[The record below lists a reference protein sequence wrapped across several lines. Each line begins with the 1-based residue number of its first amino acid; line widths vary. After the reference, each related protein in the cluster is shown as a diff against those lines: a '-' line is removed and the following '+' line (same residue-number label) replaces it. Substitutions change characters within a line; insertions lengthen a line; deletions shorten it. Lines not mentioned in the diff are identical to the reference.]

1 MSLLSTLLSGYGA
14 YDQYKNISDL
24 QKQQQQFISGLTPQL
39 TEQVQF
45 KPFTVTS
52 SLGGS
57 TTTPQGGFG
66 VALSPEQQALQNQ
79 LFSGAAGLFG
89 QATGDTAAREG
100 DVYERIRALQ
110 RPAEQQQRLAT
121 EERMASQGRLGLSS
135 NAYGGSTPELL
146 AQEQALSQAR
156 NQAALSSI
164 QQAQAEQAQAAKL
177 GQGLMQAGYA
187 PQANVLNMLGA
198 GTNLSN
204 LAGAGQQQAASL
216 AAQLGLGGLQQQ
228 TLLEQQRNDLLRQ
241 LYSGLA
247 GATSGVTSSSGG
259 MLGGLEGILGDI
271 FGLFGGGSSGSSQN
285 SGSIYDN
292 WDGSNIDDL
301 INAAINAG
309 GGA

>member
-24 QKQQQQFISGLTPQL
+24 QKSQQGFINRLTPQV

-52 SLGGS
+52 SLAGA
-57 TTTPQGGFG
+57 TTTPTGGF
-66 VALSPEQQALQNQ
+66 ATTLSPQQQALQNQ
-79 LFSGAAGLFG
+79 LFGGASGLFD
-89 QATGDTAAREG
+89 QALGDTAAREA

-110 RPAEQQQRLAT
+110 LPAEQRQRLST
-121 EERMASQGRLGLSS
+121 EERMAAQGRLGLSS

-146 AQEQALSQAR
+146 AQEEALGQAR
-156 NQAALSSI
+156 NQAALSAI
-164 QQAQAEQAQAAKL
+164 QQAQAEQAQAAKI

-187 PQANVLNMLGA
+187 PEAQALNLLGA
-198 GTNLSN
+198 GTNLAS
-204 LAGAGQQQAASL
+204 LAGAGRQSAASL

-259 MLGGLEGILGDI
+259 FLGGLEGILGDI
-271 FGLFGGGSSGSSQN
+271 VGLFSGGSSAPSFVNEAYNTPQESPYSTTDYGS
-285 SGSIYDN
+285 Y
-292 WDGSNIDDL
+292 
-301 INAAINAG
+301 A
-309 GGA
+309 

>member
-24 QKQQQQFISGLTPQL
+24 QKQQQQYISGLTPQL
-39 TEQVQF
+39 TSQVQF

-52 SLGGS
+52 SLAGA
-57 TTTPQGGFG
+57 TTTPTGGF
-66 VALSPEQQALQNQ
+66 ATTLSPEQQALQNQ
-79 LFSGAAGLFG
+79 LFSGAAGMFG
-89 QATGDTAAREG
+89 QAMGDTAGREA

-110 RPAEQQQRLAT
+110 TPSEQRQRLAT
-121 EERMASQGRLGLSS
+121 EERMAAQGRLGLSS

-146 AQEQALSQAR
+146 AQEEALSQAR
-156 NQAALSSI
+156 NQAALSAI

-177 GQGLMQAGYA
+177 GQGFMQAGYA
-187 PQANVLNMLGA
+187 PEAQALNLLGA
-198 GTNLSN
+198 GTNLAQ

-216 AAQLGLGGLQQQ
+216 MAQLGLGGLQQQ

-271 FGLFGGGSSGSSQN
+271 IGLFGGGSSGNSQ
-285 SGSIYDN
+285 GTYDS

-309 GGA
+309 GGQ